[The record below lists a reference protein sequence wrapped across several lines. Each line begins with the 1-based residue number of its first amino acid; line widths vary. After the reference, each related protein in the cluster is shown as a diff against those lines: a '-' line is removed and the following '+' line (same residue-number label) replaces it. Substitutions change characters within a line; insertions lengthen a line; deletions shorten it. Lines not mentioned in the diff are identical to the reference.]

1 MCLRNREDLACKA
14 SPPRYRKMNEFH
26 EYYTGLKRASV
37 PTIFIGGNH
46 EASNYLQ
53 ELHYGGWVAPNMLY
67 LGAAG
72 VVNVAGVRIAGYSG
86 IFDAQDYTK
95 GHFEREPY
103 TKKSLYSVFHTREM
117 QIHQLA
123 HLTPGSVDIFMSHD
137 WPRKIQDHGDLMAL
151 LARRPD
157 FEKSIEN
164 DCIGSPGGE
173 ELLRRLRPRYWVA
186 GHMHRT
192 FGPHSAINKSL
203 AKPFALHGVE
213 TGIFPY
219 RDDLIAALSA
229 KGLDL
234 SKAAQDGWTAL
245 HCAARLGQ
253 HDVVRCLL
261 AQVSAPDARTSLV
274 EAASCGG
281 WRALHHAVL
290 GGHLLVVEEL
300 LVADCDVNVP
310 LTASPVGTSDAGH
323 TPLHLAA
330 LEGHVAILELL
341 LQCGADPNRF
351 TTALGRSALHL
362 AVERGHVS
370 CIRWLATRTSLALRM
385 DHEGLTP
392 RRQLDVGA
400 TGSSLSPRV
409 LTEIRDIL
417 DSAERELRHH

>member
-1 MCLRNREDLACKA
+1 MPSAVA
-14 SPPRYRKMNEFH
+14 S
-26 EYYTGLKRASV
+26 S
-37 PTIFIGGNH
+37 
-46 EASNYLQ
+46 
-53 ELHYGGWVAPNMLY
+53 
-67 LGAAG
+67 
-72 VVNVAGVRIAGYSG
+72 
-86 IFDAQDYTK
+86 
-95 GHFEREPY
+95 
-103 TKKSLYSVFHTREM
+103 
-117 QIHQLA
+117 
-123 HLTPGSVDIFMSHD
+123 
-137 WPRKIQDHGDLMAL
+137 AL
-151 LARRPD
+151 L
-157 FEKSIEN
+157 
-164 DCIGSPGGE
+164 SPSLWQCFLCWKRNE
-173 ELLRRLRPRYWVA
+173 PTASRCVCCHRE
-186 GHMHRT
+186 RT

-229 KGLDL
+229 KGLNL

-253 HDVVRCLL
+253 HDVVRYLL
-261 AQVSAPDARTSLV
+261 AQVSAPDARASLV

-300 LVADCDVNVP
+300 LVADSLHHAVLGGHLLVVEELLVADCDVNAS
-310 LTASPVGTSDAGH
+310 LTASPVGTSDVGH

-330 LEGHVAILELL
+330 LEGHVAIVELL

-351 TTALGRSALHL
+351 TMALGRSALHL